1 MEHNKVLKGL
11 YPITPSLYK
20 SDIDYLSQVRSV
32 LESGVNVFQFRSK
45 FLSFRRKRFL
55 LKSISNICIDNNV
68 KLIINDDYSL
78 CKLFNISGLHIG
90 RNDKDLIS
98 ARKYFGK
105 KFIIGKSCYNSIEL
119 AKYSMDNNASYVS
132 FGAMYPTKSKASAII
147 VRHSI
152 LIEAKKIIRI
162 PICVIGGINKSN
174 VKELIKYKPDMV
186 SMISGI
192 FNSKEIRKEIKD
204 IKRIIIQ

>member
-1 MEHNKVLKGL
+1 MDNNKVLKGL

-20 SDIDYLSQVRSV
+20 SDIDYLSRIRSV
-32 LESGVNVFQFRSK
+32 LKSGINVFQFRSK

-55 LKSISNICIDNNV
+55 LKSISNICNDNNV
-68 KLIINDDYSL
+68 KLIINDDYNL
-78 CKLFNISGLHIG
+78 GKLFDIKGLHIG
-90 RNDKDLIS
+90 RNDRDLIS

-105 KFIIGKSCYNSIEL
+105 EFIIGKSCYNSIEL

-147 VRHSI
+147 VKHSI
-152 LIEAKKIIRI
+152 LIEAKKIIKI

-174 VKELIKYKPDMV
+174 IKSLIKYKPDMV

-192 FNSKEIRKEIKD
+192 FNSNEIGKEIKD
-204 IKRIIIQ
+204 IQKIIIK

>member
-20 SDIDYLSQVRSV
+20 SDIDYLSQVKSV

-78 CKLFNISGLHIG
+78 CKLFDISGLHIG

-105 KFIIGKSCYNSIEL
+105 EFIIGKSCYNSIEL

-174 VKELIKYKPDMV
+174 VKQLIKYKPDMV

>member
-78 CKLFNISGLHIG
+78 CKLFDISGLHIG
-90 RNDKDLIS
+90 RNDKDLILS
-98 ARKYFGK
+98 
-105 KFIIGKSCYNSIEL
+105 
-119 AKYSMDNNASYVS
+119 
-132 FGAMYPTKSKASAII
+132 
-147 VRHSI
+147 
-152 LIEAKKIIRI
+152 LIHI
-162 PICVIGGINKSN
+162 
-174 VKELIKYKPDMV
+174 
-186 SMISGI
+186 
-192 FNSKEIRKEIKD
+192 
-204 IKRIIIQ
+204 

>member
-162 PICVIGGINKSN
+162 PICVSGGINKSN
-174 VKELIKYKPDMV
+174 V
-186 SMISGI
+186 
-192 FNSKEIRKEIKD
+192 
-204 IKRIIIQ
+204 

>member
-105 KFIIGKSCYNSIEL
+105 EFIIGKSCYNSFEL

-152 LIEAKKIIRI
+152 LIEAKKIIKI
-162 PICVIGGINKSN
+162 PICLIGGINKSN
-174 VKELIKYKPDMV
+174 VKQLIKYKPDMV

>member
-174 VKELIKYKPDMV
+174 VKQLIKYKPDMV

-192 FNSKEIRKEIKD
+192 FNSKEIRKEVKD

>member
-78 CKLFNISGLHIG
+78 CKLFDISGLHIG

-105 KFIIGKSCYNSIEL
+105 EFIIGKSCYNSIEL

-162 PICVIGGINKSN
+162 PICVIGGINNLNYK
-174 VKELIKYKPDMV
+174 KFIKLGAKYIAISSFIWDNPKLKPEMA
-186 SMISGI
+186 
-192 FNSKEIRKEIKD
+192 IK
-204 IKRIIIQ
+204 KFK

>member
-78 CKLFNISGLHIG
+78 CKLFDISGLHIG

-105 KFIIGKSCYNSIEL
+105 EFIIGKSCYNSIEL

-174 VKELIKYKPDMV
+174 VKQLIKYKPDMV

-192 FNSKEIRKEIKD
+192 FNSKEIRKEVKD

>member
-174 VKELIKYKPDMV
+174 VKQLIKYKPDMV